1 MKGISKPLFTT
12 LSLTSKLL
20 STSKLSKP
28 TKLLP
33 SLTAPFSSAARPGI
47 KDPETPPTPNKRDSL
62 ILEQFKLRKLKGTVN
77 ADPQSKRRTPVSTP
91 SSTGFEKA
99 GGCSDVVLE
108 SENCRPAK
116 VVSSFQ
122 ELGLREEIID
132 GLKEMGIWVPSEI
145 QCVGIPAVLD
155 GKSVVLSSES
165 GSGKTLAYLLPLLQ
179 LLRQDEAIV
188 SMRPKHPRAIVLCTT
203 EELSDEGFRVAK
215 FISDYAKLKSTK
227 KNDNDK
233 SKDPEYLLNAPIGML
248 IGTPSEI
255 LQHIEEG
262 NVVCDDIKY
271 LVLDE
276 ADAMLS
282 HGFHRETRKIL
293 NSLRDHGRLQTVLV
307 TSTTAEILR
316 KEVSP
321 VMERLEHNHAGKVSA
336 ILLEVDQK
344 EAFDLLESQDSLNK
358 KVAEAMD
365 SLYADELGS

>member
-179 LLRQDEAIV
+179 
-188 SMRPKHPRAIVLCTT
+188 
-203 EELSDEGFRVAK
+203 
-215 FISDYAKLKSTK
+215 
-227 KNDNDK
+227 
-233 SKDPEYLLNAPIGML
+233 
-248 IGTPSEI
+248 
-255 LQHIEEG
+255 
-262 NVVCDDIKY
+262 
-271 LVLDE
+271 
-276 ADAMLS
+276 
-282 HGFHRETRKIL
+282 
-293 NSLRDHGRLQTVLV
+293 V
-307 TSTTAEILR
+307 TSVFLFLLMEFCFPLIPFIGSLDLYQFPVTQIRFWDSPSCCFLILKR
-316 KEVSP
+316 
-321 VMERLEHNHAGKVSA
+321 
-336 ILLEVDQK
+336 I
-344 EAFDLLESQDSLNK
+344 
-358 KVAEAMD
+358 
-365 SLYADELGS
+365 Y

>member
-203 EELSDEGFRVAK
+203 EELSDE
-215 FISDYAKLKSTK
+215 
-227 KNDNDK
+227 
-233 SKDPEYLLNAPIGML
+233 
-248 IGTPSEI
+248 
-255 LQHIEEG
+255 
-262 NVVCDDIKY
+262 
-271 LVLDE
+271 VLDE